1 MSSIVHSAWGLVL
14 AVLSARSDVIFR
26 YLAHGRD
33 EDVDGSDAII
43 GCCASEVPLR
53 LQILNGMSTAEL
65 INTTHNQIL
74 QSSPHVQL
82 GSATIAAK
90 CTQWPSTTTK
100 PPTSGYYSS
109 LVHHK
114 NISSPAHIPVGDLG
128 YVHLEHSDWEGDL
141 DYDFDLCTESASP
154 SELYIELRCMKSLYS
169 LQELDAVGRAFVMTM
184 RLLTGAETLSVKEL
198 MARLRAV
205 PSLPIVEAS
214 SATAAAAT
222 AQIQA
227 AADGNVKKKPW
238 NMMAC
243 ALM

>member
-1 MSSIVHSAWGLVL
+1 
-14 AVLSARSDVIFR
+14 
-26 YLAHGRD
+26 
-33 EDVDGSDAII
+33 
-43 GCCASEVPLR
+43 
-53 LQILNGMSTAEL
+53 
-65 INTTHNQIL
+65 
-74 QSSPHVQL
+74 
-82 GSATIAAK
+82 
-90 CTQWPSTTTK
+90 
-100 PPTSGYYSS
+100 
-109 LVHHK
+109 
-114 NISSPAHIPVGDLG
+114 
-128 YVHLEHSDWEGDL
+128 
-141 DYDFDLCTESASP
+141 
-154 SELYIELRCMKSLYS
+154 
-169 LQELDAVGRAFVMTM
+169 M